1 MGSSLRP
8 ILGNVIMAELQ
19 KKILQP
25 LIESG
30 KLRFYMRYVD
40 DTLLLAKED
49 GINYIFDKFNS
60 FHKNLKFTMN
70 RFEDNNLYFLDI
82 PIDKTD
88 TELYCKPTH
97 TGQYCDFNCSLP
109 WNYKTLWIKSFYYLA
124 RKIRLST
131 EKFKPQIDKIKLFMT
146 WNGYSLYTRNSF
158 IKLPGNDTRIK
169 GIITKKMKKNYLGYI

>member
-1 MGSSLRP
+1 MGSTLRP

-49 GINYIFDKFNS
+49 GIKYIFDKFNS

-70 RFEDNNLYFLDI
+70 RFEDNNLYFLNI
-82 PIDKTD
+82 PI
-88 TELYCKPTH
+88 
-97 TGQYCDFNCSLP
+97 
-109 WNYKTLWIKSFYYLA
+109 
-124 RKIRLST
+124 
-131 EKFKPQIDKIKLFMT
+131 
-146 WNGYSLYTRNSF
+146 
-158 IKLPGNDTRIK
+158 
-169 GIITKKMKKNYLGYI
+169 LGYIANLRIQANTVILTVVYLGITKPCG